1 MLFLNLTVELDSSNA
16 LKKPQHQSSYFG
28 SIVEDCKSFFSSF
41 YYLELVHVRREAN
54 QAAHYLAKFA
64 ISSLTDFVWIEET
77 PRCISSIVALDV
89 LPLFD

>member
-41 YYLELVHVRREAN
+41 YYLELVHVRREA
-54 QAAHYLAKFA
+54 AHYLAKFA
-64 ISSLTDFVWIEET
+64 ICSLTDFVWIEET
-77 PRCISSIVALDV
+77 PQCISYVVALDV